1 MGNCCNKNASG
12 HKKKKVKLNI
22 KWTGVYDVDELF
34 RAAAAPLQTLSDI
47 NNSLTK
53 SSKAFRKA
61 TFTHVVVG
69 CTTLDSIY
77 GMMYF
82 LSANFEGIIKNLH
95 FKLVSDPPFLKV
107 KKSKLPPDALAVYE
121 AWEGF
126 AIAIYETPEKIKE
139 LQPQIETLIE
149 ESKEFPD
156 RAQAI
161 IKNNNIGITQAIS
174 AGKRISKNASKIAN
188 AKKVIDDTIKLIED
202 TMKDIEG
209 FKGSYEE
216 NKGQIET
223 IGKKAKEENCVH
235 PKQLVPKYWPDQ
247 TRIDLS
253 LDIPPKPKPT
263 GK

>member
-1 MGNCCNKNASG
+1 MGNCCNKNEGG

-22 KWTGVYDVDELF
+22 KMTGFSQIDELF
-34 RAAAAPLQTLSDI
+34 HAAAAPLQTLTDI
-47 NNSLTK
+47 RISITK
-53 SSKAFRKA
+53 SSKAFKKA

-82 LSANFEGIIKNLH
+82 LSANFEGIINNLH
-95 FKLVSDPPFLKV
+95 FKIKTDPPYLKV
-107 KKSKLPPDALAVYE
+107 KKNKLPPDVLVVYE
-121 AWEGF
+121 TWEGF
-126 AIAIYETPEKIKE
+126 TKAISQTPGKIKE

-149 ESKEFPD
+149 ESKEFPG
-156 RAQAI
+156 RAEAI
-161 IKNNNIGITQAIS
+161 LKNDDIGFVQVIS
-174 AGKRISKNASKIAN
+174 AGKIIAKNVSKIAST
-188 AKKVIDDTIKLIED
+188 KKVVDDLLKFFHD

-209 FKGSYEE
+209 FKSSYEE

-223 IGKKAKEENCVH
+223 IGKKAKEENCMH

-253 LDIPPKPKPT
+253 LDIPPKLKPD